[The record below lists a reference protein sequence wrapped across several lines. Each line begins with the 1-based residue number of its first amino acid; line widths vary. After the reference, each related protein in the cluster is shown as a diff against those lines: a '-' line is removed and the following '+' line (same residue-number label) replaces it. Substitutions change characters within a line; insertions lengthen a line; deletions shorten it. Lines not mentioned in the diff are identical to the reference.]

1 MIGVALESGEVLW
14 ETPNPGNWEMS
25 HSSVMPMTFHGQR
38 MYVYSAVG
46 GTAGIAADG
55 DTRGDILWKTDQ
67 WNHSVISPSPV
78 RLGGEKF
85 LVTAGYGAGSKIF
98 EVVRTQSG
106 FDVEERMQLDKSR
119 FACEQH
125 TPIYYNGLLYS
136 VLPSDGGALN
146 RRLVCMTPGGETV
159 WTSDRE
165 PRFGLGPF
173 IIADGK
179 IFVLDDDGMMSIVE
193 ASRERFVPLDRA
205 RVLGGRESWAPI
217 AVAGGRMLVRDFE
230 TMVCLDM
237 RKDRDA

>member
-1 MIGVALESGEVLW
+1 
-14 ETPNPGNWEMS
+14 
-25 HSSVMPMTFHGQR
+25 
-38 MYVYSAVG
+38 
-46 GTAGIAADG
+46 
-55 DTRGDILWKTDQ
+55 
-67 WNHSVISPSPV
+67 
-78 RLGGEKF
+78 
-85 LVTAGYGAGSKIF
+85 
-98 EVVRTQSG
+98 
-106 FDVEERMQLDKSR
+106 
-119 FACEQH
+119 
-125 TPIYYNGLLYS
+125 
-136 VLPSDGGALN
+136 
-146 RRLVCMTPGGETV
+146 MTPGGETV